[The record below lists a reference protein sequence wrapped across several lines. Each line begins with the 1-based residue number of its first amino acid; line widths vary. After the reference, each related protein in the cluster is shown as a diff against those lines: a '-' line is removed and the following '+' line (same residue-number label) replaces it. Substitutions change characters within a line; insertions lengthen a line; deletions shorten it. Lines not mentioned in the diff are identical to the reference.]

1 MRTEQLG
8 GDQRG
13 RIRAESRAGADARS
27 CLRGEHENLLP
38 NTKTWLCWVRS
49 CWVRSSRL
57 RGVV

>member
-27 CLRGEHENLLP
+27 CLRGEHEN
-38 NTKTWLCWVRS
+38 WLCWVRS